1 MQQWGTRSDNHM
13 QQWANSCRPIC
24 PQFHSQFLQEGE
36 DMLHRIFCME
46 KLQEKLQRMAS
57 RHPIMLS
64 PNRNVK
70 LRPPLHL
77 QMTAFDK
84 GDNRPNWHRS
94 QWRPLEDKLNR
105 WVICIAMLTVILL
118 GKYIK
123 ESLAGEGVSDSI
135 LSAMSPLKMVS
146 HLSA

>member
-1 MQQWGTRSDNHM
+1 
-13 QQWANSCRPIC
+13 
-24 PQFHSQFLQEGE
+24 
-36 DMLHRIFCME
+36 
-46 KLQEKLQRMAS
+46 
-57 RHPIMLS
+57 MLS

-77 QMTAFDK
+77 QMNVFDK

-94 QWRPLEDKLNR
+94 QWRPLEDKLSR

-118 GKYIK
+118 GEYIK
-123 ESLAGEGVSDSI
+123 ESLEGEGVSDSI

-146 HLSA
+146 YLSA